1 MNNNY
6 YGPTSRNGGRR
17 RGGSKGLLCL
27 AAVLFALQ
35 LPASLQAT
43 PQNGSTYFRNASNY
57 DAYSLGRGRIHF
69 KVLVFAD
76 GVEHNYNAGKGGSGS
91 RIWTHVDGAERWPN
105 FIYYASDNLK
115 CKAGA
120 VPGRPRDKGW
130 AELKVARGI
139 VIVTNSYDGSNPVF
153 TADDNWH
160 SVDLRRTDG
169 NDHLTYL
176 EFDWYI
182 PDSVQSGVFQC
193 GI

>member
-6 YGPTSRNGGRR
+6 FGPTSLNSGRR
-17 RGGSKGLLCL
+17 RGGLKGLLSL
-27 AAVLFALQ
+27 AAVLFALL

-43 PQNGSTYFRNASNY
+43 PQNGSTYFRDASNY

-91 RIWTHVDGAERWPN
+91 RIWTHVDGSDRWPN

-120 VPGRPRDKGW
+120 VHSPPTTIGTRWICAAP
-130 AELKVARGI
+130 
-139 VIVTNSYDGSNPVF
+139 
-153 TADDNWH
+153 TA
-160 SVDLRRTDG
+160 T
-169 NDHLTYL
+169 T
-176 EFDWYI
+176 I
-182 PDSVQSGVFQC
+182 
-193 GI
+193 